1 MFKRLFDLMITLPML
16 LLVSPFFLI
25 IALLIKIGSNGPVFY
40 KQVRVGLNNRD
51 FKIFKFRTMH
61 INADKAG
68 LLTVGGRDPRV
79 TPIGYFL
86 RKYKLDELPQLLN
99 VLFGSMSL
107 VGPRPEVRKY
117 VDLYNEEQQK
127 VLSVKPGIT
136 DYASIEY
143 SEENDLLAKSNN
155 PEGTYINEI
164 MPAKLR
170 LNQKY
175 IAEKNLTTD
184 IKILWLTFKKIIS
197 H

>member
-1 MFKRLFDLMITLPML
+1 MLKRLFDLMITLPML

-25 IALLIKIGSNGPVFY
+25 IAFLIKTGSKGPVFY

-79 TPIGYFL
+79 TPIGFFL

-117 VDLYNEEQQK
+117 VDLYNIEQQK

-143 SEENDLLAKSNN
+143 SEENDLLAKSSD
-155 PEGTYINEI
+155 PEKTYIDEI
-164 MPAKLR
+164 MPAKLL

-175 IAEKNLTTD
+175 IAEKSIITD
-184 IKILWLTFKKIIS
+184 IKIIWMTATKIIS

>member
-1 MFKRLFDLMITLPML
+1 MLKRLFDLMITIPML

-25 IALLIKIGSNGPVFY
+25 IALLIKLGSNGPVFY
-40 KQVRVGLNNRD
+40 MQTRVGLNSSD

-61 INADKAG
+61 VDADKAG

-79 TPIGYFL
+79 TPIGFFL

-117 VDLYNEEQQK
+117 VDLYNAEQQK

-143 SEENDLLAKSNN
+143 SEENELLAKSND
-155 PEGTYINEI
+155 PERTYINEI
-164 MPAKLR
+164 MPAKLF

-175 IAEKNLTTD
+175 IAEKSLTTD
-184 IKILWLTFKKIIS
+184 IKIIWLTFKKIIS